1 MISAVNRNS
10 IAAGLIAMML
20 SLPGSAEPGVPS
32 GGDCTLARDPLR
44 CQALQKARSA
54 CKEKRGS
61 GRQKCI
67 QEKLSD
73 PDCSKDKARCEA
85 RQLAQEAC
93 NGKTGKAKQSCLK
106 DLRLAG
112 GSGTAVK

>member
-1 MISAVNRNS
+1 MNSAVTS
-10 IAAGLIAMML
+10 LAAGIMAMLL
-20 SLPGSAEPGVPS
+20 SLPGSAEPGVPP

-44 CQALQKARSA
+44 CQALQQARSA

-67 QEKLSD
+67 EEKLSA
-73 PDCSKDKARCEA
+73 PDCAKDKDRSRCDA

-93 NGKTGKAKQSCLK
+93 KGKSGKARQSCLK
-106 DLRLAG
+106 DMTLAG
-112 GSGTAVK
+112 STAAPKK